1 MAFNFPISIRRIIIF
16 FSEKP
21 YIALMGI
28 GACRSR
34 LESEKGWVGEAKK
47 TKLAEG
53 GARRGSIDRTYHFY
67 PSPHSTCSGEAP
79 GGRLWWPLFTLTPA
93 SFRVVSAGP
102 GYGAKVFIIFNSVSA
117 HIKLSCLERNHVEIG
132 MFLRSPVAGGGGV
145 SGPKFKNVLCDSL
158 TKMRSPP
165 RHSGTR
171 CVPTP
176 HTSG

>member
-1 MAFNFPISIRRIIIF
+1 
-16 FSEKP
+16 
-21 YIALMGI
+21 MG
-28 GACRSR
+28 GGS
-34 LESEKGWVGEAKK
+34 KK